1 MGADDTEGRELPTSI
16 DDAVPDADDRAAL
29 AEMCRVARD
38 ISEEKSALES
48 TYKAI
53 MADIKE
59 LAGRIGVPRRVIGDG
74 WELRKTTSTRETIVA
89 ERLMERGVPLAV
101 IQDSTK
107 VTTSESYG
115 LYGVKPA
122 KEA

>member
-1 MGADDTEGRELPTSI
+1 
-16 DDAVPDADDRAAL
+16 
-29 AEMCRVARD
+29 
-38 ISEEKSALES
+38 
-48 TYKAI
+48 
-53 MADIKE
+53 
-59 LAGRIGVPRRVIGDG
+59 
-74 WELRKTTSTRETIVA
+74 
-89 ERLMERGVPLAV
+89 LMERGVPLAV